1 MTKKCPK
8 CGNEFDA
15 ELTTC
20 PTCGYS
26 LTDTTV
32 DKEEA
37 ETTSTNIDFETQG
50 NEEHEDQL
58 NENIEW
64 SELKDMS
71 LGHVME
77 LFGESPEEESN
88 DDKKEESTEDNLI
101 VSDSEDVSGLEASL
115 QEGASEETHDS
126 VEESIPATEET
137 PTHSTEE
144 KLATDEAVNLEET
157 TEETTTVEAE
167 TAEVSETVKSEEEA
181 LTEISG
187 TEVISTTSEEEIFS
201 QPPIEDQDVTPNE
214 TLQAYIQAH
223 RADTEMS
230 ENPSEETAETQ
241 ELENSG
247 EAVLTQAETPTESIS
262 DSEEG
267 LTSATSLEAPSEADA
282 TEEKVS
288 DSGVIPPMNETGNA
302 QPAPAPKKPS
312 KKVVFVALAVVLLA
326 GGSAWA
332 YHDQTQKAAA
342 QEAAALTKKTDTL
355 KDELAAFYT
364 TKEQVFI
371 KPDMVTVSPEK
382 LSKQVAEIKDSEE
395 YSQLNKQIQTLKE
408 KQQTIQQINQL
419 FEAPIVNGN
428 ELKPAILAADQPI
441 SVKKLTGNDPF
452 DQLMNQAID
461 QANQQYNQLQKAKKA
476 VEVIYKDGKTTNQLN
491 RDTYQAAKAEV
502 DKVTSDKLKKELVK
516 QVTTADQAL
525 TKVEE
530 EQKRI
535 AEEQAA
541 AEQAKQ
547 AEEQAKQAAAAK
559 QAKQAEEQAKQAAAA
574 KKEDAKKEETA
585 KTEANGYTAPN
596 SDGVYTSPL
605 YAPDAADIAD
615 SSNPAWTWAPG
626 VKEKVLDTVIAR
638 GYVVPGGYSLEP
650 AKIVNG
656 EGYYNLYATNNQSKL
671 LEGTT
676 EKNVHMYLVT
686 INAKTGWFKGNASR
700 NAGQ

>member
-37 ETTSTNIDFETQG
+37 ETTSTNIDFETQE
-50 NEEHEDQL
+50 NEQHEDQL

-101 VSDSEDVSGLEASL
+101 VSDSEDVSGLETSL

-126 VEESIPATEET
+126 VEESTPATEET

-187 TEVISTTSEEEIFS
+187 TEVISTTSEEEFFS

-267 LTSATSLEAPSEADA
+267 LTSAASLEAPSEADA

-530 EQKRI
+530 EQ
-535 AEEQAA
+535 AA

-559 QAKQAEEQAKQAAAA
+559 
-574 KKEDAKKEETA
+574 KENAKKEETA

>member
-37 ETTSTNIDFETQG
+37 ETTSTNIDFETQE
-50 NEEHEDQL
+50 NEQHEDQL

-101 VSDSEDVSGLEASL
+101 VSDSEDVSGLETSL

-126 VEESIPATEET
+126 VEESTPATEET

-157 TEETTTVEAE
+157 TEETTIVEAE
-167 TAEVSETVKSEEEA
+167 TAEVSETVKSEEET

-223 RADTEMS
+223 RAGTEMS

-267 LTSATSLEAPSEADA
+267 LTSAASLEAPSEADA

-547 AEEQAKQAAAAK
+547 AEEQAKQAEE

-574 KKEDAKKEETA
+574 KKENAKKEETA

>member
-37 ETTSTNIDFETQG
+37 ETTSTNI
-50 NEEHEDQL
+50 DQL

-101 VSDSEDVSGLEASL
+101 VSDSEDVSGLETSL

-126 VEESIPATEET
+126 VEESTPATEET

-157 TEETTTVEAE
+157 TEETTIVEAE

-223 RADTEMS
+223 RAGTEMS

-267 LTSATSLEAPSEADA
+267 LTSAASLEAPSEADA

-302 QPAPAPKKPS
+302 QPAPAPKKSS
-312 KKVVFVALAVVLLA
+312 KKVAFVALAVVLLA

-547 AEEQAKQAAAAK
+547 AEEQAKQA
-559 QAKQAEEQAKQAAAA
+559 EEQAKQAAAA
-574 KKEDAKKEETA
+574 KKENAKKEETA

>member
-37 ETTSTNIDFETQG
+37 ETTSTNIDFETQE
-50 NEEHEDQL
+50 NEKHEDQL

-88 DDKKEESTEDNLI
+88 DDKKEESIEDNLI
-101 VSDSEDVSGLEASL
+101 VSDSEDVSGLETSL

-126 VEESIPATEET
+126 VEESTPATEET

-144 KLATDEAVNLEET
+144 KLATDEAVNLEETTEETIEET

-230 ENPSEETAETQ
+230 EDPSEETAETQ

-267 LTSATSLEAPSEADA
+267 LTSAASLEEPSEADV

-288 DSGVIPPMNETGNA
+288 NSGVIPPMNETGNA

-312 KKVVFVALAVVLLA
+312 KKVAFVALAVVLLA

-408 KQQTIQQINQL
+408 KQLTIQQINQL

-502 DKVTSDKLKKELVK
+502 DKVISDKLKKELVK
-516 QVTTADQAL
+516 QVKTADQAL

-559 QAKQAEEQAKQAAAA
+559 
-574 KKEDAKKEETA
+574 KENAKKEETA

>member
-37 ETTSTNIDFETQG
+37 ETTSTNIDFETQE
-50 NEEHEDQL
+50 NEQHEDQL

-126 VEESIPATEET
+126 VEESTPATEET

-230 ENPSEETAETQ
+230 ENQSEETAETQ

-267 LTSATSLEAPSEADA
+267 LTSAASLEAPSDADA

-302 QPAPAPKKPS
+302 QPVPAPKKPS
-312 KKVVFVALAVVLLA
+312 KKVVFVVLAVVLLA

-559 QAKQAEEQAKQAAAA
+559 
-574 KKEDAKKEETA
+574 KENTKKEETV

>member
-37 ETTSTNIDFETQG
+37 ETTSTNIDFETQE
-50 NEEHEDQL
+50 NEQHEDQL

-101 VSDSEDVSGLEASL
+101 VSDSEDVSGLETSL

-126 VEESIPATEET
+126 VEESTPATEET

-157 TEETTTVEAE
+157 TEETTIVEAE

-223 RADTEMS
+223 RAGTEMS

-267 LTSATSLEAPSEADA
+267 LTSAASLEAPSEADA

-312 KKVVFVALAVVLLA
+312 KKVAFVALAVVLLA

-547 AEEQAKQAAAAK
+547 AEEQAKQA
-559 QAKQAEEQAKQAAAA
+559 EEQAKQAAAA
-574 KKEDAKKEETA
+574 KKENAKKEETA

>member
-32 DKEEA
+32 DKKEA
-37 ETTSTNIDFETQG
+37 ETTSTNIDFKTQE
-50 NEEHEDQL
+50 NEQHEDQL

-88 DDKKEESTEDNLI
+88 DDKKEESIEDNLI
-101 VSDSEDVSGLEASL
+101 VSDSEDVSDSEAVL

-126 VEESIPATEET
+126 VEETIPATEAM

-144 KLATDEAVNLEET
+144 KLATDEAVNLEEKTEET

-267 LTSATSLEAPSEADA
+267 LTSAASLEEPSEADT

-312 KKVVFVALAVVLLA
+312 KKVAFVALAVVLLA

-342 QEAAALTKKTDTL
+342 QEAAALSKKTDTL

-502 DKVTSDKLKKELVK
+502 DKVTSDKLKKELIK

-559 QAKQAEEQAKQAAAA
+559 
-574 KKEDAKKEETA
+574 KENAKKEETA

>member
-37 ETTSTNIDFETQG
+37 ETTSTNIDFETQE

-126 VEESIPATEET
+126 VEETIPATEAT

-167 TAEVSETVKSEEEA
+167 TAEVSETVKSEEET

-267 LTSATSLEAPSEADA
+267 LTSAASLEAPSEADA

-559 QAKQAEEQAKQAAAA
+559 
-574 KKEDAKKEETA
+574 KENAKKEETA

>member
-37 ETTSTNIDFETQG
+37 ETTSTNIDFETQE
-50 NEEHEDQL
+50 NEQHEDQL

-88 DDKKEESTEDNLI
+88 DDKKEESIEDNLI
-101 VSDSEDVSGLEASL
+101 VSDSEDVSDSEAVL

-126 VEESIPATEET
+126 VEETIPATEAT

-267 LTSATSLEAPSEADA
+267 LTSAASLEEPSEADA

-541 AEQAKQ
+541 QAAAEQAKQ

-559 QAKQAEEQAKQAAAA
+559 
-574 KKEDAKKEETA
+574 KENAKKEETA

-638 GYVVPGGYSLEP
+638 GYVAPGGYSLEP

>member
-37 ETTSTNIDFETQG
+37 ETTSTNIDFETQE
-50 NEEHEDQL
+50 NEQHEDQL

-101 VSDSEDVSGLEASL
+101 VSDSEDVSGLETSL

-126 VEESIPATEET
+126 VEESTPATEET

-267 LTSATSLEAPSEADA
+267 LTSAASLEAPSEADA

-288 DSGVIPPMNETGNA
+288 NSGVIPPMNETGNT

-342 QEAAALTKKTDTL
+342 QEAAALTKRTDTL

-547 AEEQAKQAAAAK
+547 AEEQAKQAEE

-574 KKEDAKKEETA
+574 KKENAKKEETA

>member
-37 ETTSTNIDFETQG
+37 ETTSTNIDFETQE
-50 NEEHEDQL
+50 NEKHEDQL

-88 DDKKEESTEDNLI
+88 DDKKEESIEDNLI
-101 VSDSEDVSGLEASL
+101 VSDSGDVSGLETSL

-126 VEESIPATEET
+126 VEESTPATEET

-187 TEVISTTSEEEIFS
+187 TEVISTTSEEE
-201 QPPIEDQDVTPNE
+201 QDVTPNE

-230 ENPSEETAETQ
+230 EDPSEETAETQ

-267 LTSATSLEAPSEADA
+267 LTSAASLEAPSDADA

-288 DSGVIPPMNETGNA
+288 NSGVIPPMNETGNA

-312 KKVVFVALAVVLLA
+312 KKVAFVALAVVLLA

-408 KQQTIQQINQL
+408 KQLTIQQINQL

-559 QAKQAEEQAKQAAAA
+559 KGN
-574 KKEDAKKEETA
+574 AKKEETA

>member
-37 ETTSTNIDFETQG
+37 ETTSTNIDFETQE

-126 VEESIPATEET
+126 VEVSIPATEET

-452 DQLMNQAID
+452 DQLMNQVID

-530 EQKRI
+530 ERKRI

-541 AEQAKQ
+541 AE
-547 AEEQAKQAAAAK
+547 

>member
-37 ETTSTNIDFETQG
+37 ETTSTNIDFETQE
-50 NEEHEDQL
+50 NEQQEDQL

-101 VSDSEDVSGLEASL
+101 VSDSEDVSGLETSL

-126 VEESIPATEET
+126 VEESTPATEET

-167 TAEVSETVKSEEEA
+167 TAEVSETVKSEEET

-230 ENPSEETAETQ
+230 EDPSEETAETQ

-267 LTSATSLEAPSEADA
+267 LTSAASLEEPSEADV

-288 DSGVIPPMNETGNA
+288 NSGVIPPMNETGNA

-312 KKVVFVALAVVLLA
+312 KKVAFVALAVVLLA

-395 YSQLNKQIQTLKE
+395 YSQLNKQIETLKE
-408 KQQTIQQINQL
+408 KQLTIQQINQL

-441 SVKKLTGNDPF
+441 SVKKLTGNDQF

-559 QAKQAEEQAKQAAAA
+559 
-574 KKEDAKKEETA
+574 KENAKKEETA

-605 YAPDAADIAD
+605 YVPDAADIAD